1 MRIFKG
7 MSLLFSGLKRR
18 SVFIFHLR
26 TDESGTPGGTVLL
39 HPFVDH
45 LSPRLPSRVRKSPTF
60 VQLVYA
66 AFKSSI
72 N

>member
-1 MRIFKG
+1 MRIFKR
-7 MSLLFSGLKRR
+7 MSLLFSGLRR
-18 SVFIFHLR
+18 PSVFISHLR
-26 TDESGTPGGTVLL
+26 TDESGTPGGIVLL

-66 AFKSSI
+66 ALKFSI

>member
-1 MRIFKG
+1 MRSFKR
-7 MSLLFSGLKRR
+7 MSLLFSGLRRR

-26 TDESGTPGGTVLL
+26 TDESGTPGVTVLL
-39 HPFVDH
+39 HLFVDH
-45 LSPRLPSRVRKSPTF
+45 ISPRLPPIVSKSPTF

-66 AFKSSI
+66 ALKFSI